1 LSFRIQDKII
11 EKGEKH
17 KGWLK
22 VAQATSHDVKIPYI
36 IINGEN
42 KGPTLTILS
51 GVHSLEAAPIEAN
64 LRLGNDIEAKELS
77 GTLIIIP
84 VVNTEGF
91 HARKS
96 YENTL
101 DHLNQNK
108 VFPGDPEGSM
118 TSRVAHSVFH
128 HFVSRSDY
136 LIDCHSADLGE
147 DAKRGILIYE
157 TDDEELTRRMIEMAS
172 CFDCHY
178 IGTTKISG
186 NTGEAVKSYGIPCLM
201 TESGTP
207 YCIREEDIEFHTKG
221 IKNLLRYLG
230 MLEGKAVL
238 GTPPI
243 NPETRRLWAESSGI
257 WRKKVEAGQMVE
269 EGAEMG
275 EIADLLGETQQKIFA
290 PINGV
295 VSFLRIHY
303 SVNQGDTLLWI
314 TKL

>member
-1 LSFRIQDKII
+1 MAFQIQDKVIK
-11 EKGEKH
+11 KGEKQ

-22 VAQATSHDVKIPYI
+22 VAKATTHMVKIPYI
-36 IINGEN
+36 IINGEQI
-42 KGPTLTILS
+42 GPTLTILS

-64 LRLGNDIEAKELS
+64 LRLGNELEAKDLK

-91 HARKS
+91 HARKP
-96 YENTL
+96 YENIL

-108 VFPGDPEGSM
+108 AFPGDPEGSM
-118 TSRVAHSVFH
+118 TSRVANSVFQN
-128 HFVSRSDY
+128 FVAKSDY

-147 DAKRGILIYE
+147 DATRGIFIYE
-157 TDDEELTRRMIEMAS
+157 TDDEELSRKMIEMAS

-178 IGTTKISG
+178 IETTKISG
-186 NTGEAVKSYGIPCLM
+186 NTGEAIKSYGIPCIM

-207 YCIREEDIEFHTKG
+207 YNIREEDIQYHTKG
-221 IKNLLRYLG
+221 IKNLLQHIG

-243 NPETRRLWAESSGI
+243 NPETQRQWAETSGI
-257 WRKKVEAGQMVE
+257 WRKKVEAGQRVT
-269 EGAEMG
+269 EGTELG
-275 EIADLLGETQQKIFA
+275 EIIDLHGETRQKILA
-290 PINGV
+290 PFNGV

-303 SVNQGDTLLWI
+303 SVNQGDTLLWL
-314 TKL
+314 TQA